1 MTVATTEMASQ
12 VSQLGA
18 GRDSEAASIN
28 AVRLDNWKRRY
39 PHGLVEVPEPVD
51 FGGWPPT
58 CRTGDGFVLRNYPA
72 TNVTKIKRAGR

>member
-18 GRDSEAASIN
+18 GRDSEAASMN
-28 AVRLDNWKRRY
+28 GVRLENWKRRY
-39 PHGLVEVPEPVD
+39 PHGLVDVPETIEPD
-51 FGGWPPT
+51 GWPPT

-72 TNVTKIKRAGR
+72 TNVTKIKRATR